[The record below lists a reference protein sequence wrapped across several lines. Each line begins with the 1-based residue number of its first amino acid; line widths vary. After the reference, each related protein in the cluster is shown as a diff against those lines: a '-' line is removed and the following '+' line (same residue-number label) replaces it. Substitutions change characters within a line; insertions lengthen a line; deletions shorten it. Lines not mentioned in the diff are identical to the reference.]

1 MAVTVT
7 SYRVVPFQFLM
18 FQLWAIARFVTV
30 VAEEQSSHRVAIFI
44 HESDANAALT
54 LPQYASTRWE
64 D

>member
-7 SYRVVPFQFLM
+7 SYRVVPFPLLM
-18 FQLWAIARFVTV
+18 FQLWAIERFVTIDDV
-30 VAEEQSSHRVAIFI
+30 EQTKSHVAIFI

-54 LPQYASTRWE
+54 LPQYSSTRWE